1 MTLINK
7 IQALSLMMIVLVIA
21 MSSCSTESEVGVEQ
35 PTAVKVEVQKI
46 KSTNKAKELQFTGI
60 IEADDKLVLSTKM
73 VGQIT
78 NVLVKE
84 GDKINRGQLLVKI
97 NSNEIQSKLKGVN
110 ASLSE
115 AKASLANVKRNYERI
130 KILAEKGSAT
140 QSELDDITTSKKVGE
155 AKVVSIQESK
165 SELYELLTYA
175 NLKSP
180 ISGFVSQKFVNVGDM
195 ATPGSPLLALESLD
209 KLKASINVPEFEIG
223 MLEENDPV
231 QVKIDAIPNRAY
243 RGLIEKIIPSTAFS
257 GAQYK
262 VNIAFESL
270 DRDVKPGMFARV
282 NIKKNLERKILIPES
297 AIQRRG
303 QLHGIFTVNQQGE
316 AMLRWVRIGETYPE
330 GTEVLSGL
338 SQDEIIIVL
347 SEAKLYDGM
356 KIEIIKS
363 I

>member
-7 IQALSLMMIVLVIA
+7 IQALSLMMIGLVAVI
-21 MSSCSTESEVGVEQ
+21 SSCSKESEEEIEQ
-35 PTAVKVEVQKI
+35 AAVKVEVQKI
-46 KSTNKAKELQFTGI
+46 KSIDKAKELQFTGI
-60 IEADDKLVLSTKM
+60 IEADDKLVLSTKI

-84 GDKINRGQLLVKI
+84 GDKIKQGQLLVEI
-97 NSNEIQSKLKGVN
+97 NSNDIKSKRNAVS
-110 ASLSE
+110 ASLRE
-115 AKASLANVKRNYERI
+115 AQASLENVNKNYERI
-130 KILAEKGSAT
+130 KILAQKGSAT
-140 QSELDDITTSKKVGE
+140 QRELDDITTSKEVGE
-155 AKVVSIQESK
+155 SKVVSIQASIK
-165 SELYELLTYA
+165 ELNELLTYA

-209 KLKASINVPEFEIG
+209 NLKASINVPEFEIG
-223 MLEENDPV
+223 MLDENDPV
-231 QVKIDAIPNRAY
+231 QVKIDALPNKTY
-243 RGLIEKIIPSTAFS
+243 RGVIEKIIPSTAFS

-270 DRDVKPGMFARV
+270 DRNVKPGMFARV
-282 NIKKNLERKILIPES
+282 NVNKNLESKILIPASTIE
-297 AIQRRG
+297 RRG
-303 QLHGIFTVNQQGE
+303 QLHGVFTVGQQGE

-338 SQDEIIIVL
+338 SQDETIIIS

-356 KIEIIKS
+356 KVEIIK
-363 I
+363 